1 MITRCFNDINGMT
14 EISPELYMIFT
25 KPQKLYKNFTK
36 PSKNLQELYT
46 FVTTVLPFLY
56 KTASGAPSV
65 PPAEAERNL
74 LNLWNPCRNPPTGGA
89 ALLPQGA
96 RRQKRSKKSYL
107 FLTLLWT
114 FDEFSAIMEKMS
126 RNHRGFLAFAGTP
139 LQDVRDFG
147 MATIA
152 KQSYK
157 QSYTDNVELSIFNCG
172 HEYCQPGHTWGPGVR
187 DHYLIHL
194 VVAGKGVYQVN
205 GSSYN
210 LQEGDLFLAK
220 PSQLIT
226 YAADD
231 TDPWEYYWVGFNG
244 ACANKLVQQTPFSDV
259 SPVHH
264 CKDPQLT
271 RESIYNIYL
280 ARGPEPQCEALMT
293 GYLYLF
299 MAQLM
304 KEARESMPNAPSSSS
319 QYVLAAIKYIQFNY
333 SHDISV
339 DDIAKAVGVSRSH
352 LYRVFMSNVGQSP
365 IDYLTGYRISEACSL
380 LKNTGLSIAEIAVS
394 VGFFDQFYFSRVFK
408 KVKGVPPSKYLSA
421 LEKDP
426 QL

>member
-1 MITRCFNDINGMT
+1 MTINEM
-14 EISPELYMIFT
+14 
-25 KPQKLYKNFTK
+25 
-36 PSKNLQELYT
+36 
-46 FVTTVLPFLY
+46 
-56 KTASGAPSV
+56 
-65 PPAEAERNL
+65 
-74 LNLWNPCRNPPTGGA
+74 
-89 ALLPQGA
+89 
-96 RRQKRSKKSYL
+96 
-107 FLTLLWT
+107 
-114 FDEFSAIMEKMS
+114 
-126 RNHRGFLAFAGTP
+126 
-139 LQDVRDFG
+139 
-147 MATIA
+147 

-205 GSSYN
+205 GASHT

-220 PSQLIT
+220 PNQLIT
-226 YAADD
+226 YAADE

-259 SPVHH
+259 HPVHH
-264 CKDPQLT
+264 CKDPQT
-271 RESIYNIYL
+271 VREALYNIYL
-280 ARGPEPQCEALMT
+280 SRGPEPQCE
-293 GYLYLF
+293 
-299 MAQLM
+299 
-304 KEARESMPNAPSSSS
+304 EAREAMPNVGSSSS

-365 IDYLTGYRISEACSL
+365 IDYLTSYRISEACSL
-380 LKNTGLSIAEIAVS
+380 LKNSSLSIAEIAVS

-408 KVKGVPPSKYLSA
+408 KSKGVPPSKYLTSINQ
-421 LEKDP
+421 EKAAR
-426 QL
+426 